1 MPFPDPLLPAHAQAG
16 PIIRLFLQ
24 PPFRPSLYDAQ
35 PCSRQVRAMF
45 AFKEEYPVSAMV
57 SMADIVVPF
66 YQPIIGQDHQ
76 VKGYDTNR
84 IKH

>member
-1 MPFPDPLLPAHAQAG
+1 
-16 PIIRLFLQ
+16 
-24 PPFRPSLYDAQ
+24 
-35 PCSRQVRAMF
+35 MF